1 MRMQASSTAETGG
14 QATIRGRI
22 VGCFGRSP
30 RLTLSVALAAL
41 FILVPATQA
50 FAEEGHVKLNIV
62 GTGSGEVKSE
72 EEPLF
77 EFKPGIPPIA
87 CTYDGTSQQG
97 QCENVPDLLSGEAGF
112 YVELLKASPAPGSEF
127 VGWTV
132 DKGYDPGEC
141 EPNSYFGPTGCLV
154 SNEEEGVGVGWE
166 ITADFKFAAPSSF
179 KLELSSTGTGSGTF
193 MCRELPSVSD
203 EACKSE
209 YGAGQEV
216 EVIADPAAGSEFIK
230 WTGDCTGSG
239 PCVLPMTAD
248 HSVDGVFNKEAAH
261 PAVLSVFKSGGGAGT
276 VLSSPAG
283 ISCGSE
289 PCEATLEQ
297 GDVITLEAHATTGS
311 VFAGWVGCR
320 AVAGE
325 VSKCHVTLGSAT
337 VEVTAVF
344 LTEGQKGASGETPTV
359 SEFDGSHEPGSHPCG
374 GRGGVQIST
383 ATATKYVCDGTIGKD
398 GERGEIGFP
407 GPEGPQGP
415 AGTAGGQGNQGAQG
429 AQGLQGPLGPL
440 GPQGSQGK
448 QGPAGP
454 AGKVTCRVQQQKGAK
469 TTKVTCT
476 VKYQGAT
483 ASASSAMV
491 HWSLSRQGHTVRRGT
506 AHHGRLGL
514 GYLKRGHYRLH
525 IQGQTGSRLIVV
537 G

>member
-22 VGCFGRSP
+22 VGRFGRSP
-30 RLTLSVALAAL
+30 RLIFAVVLAAL
-41 FILVPATQA
+41 FVLVPAAQA

-62 GTGSGEVKSE
+62 GTGSGKVESQEYENFGVR
-72 EEPLF
+72 
-77 EFKPGIPPIA
+77 PGSPVIV
-87 CTYDGTSQQG
+87 CSYSGSVESG
-97 QCENVPDLLSGEAGF
+97 VCENTPALVEEAEGF
-112 YVELLKASPAPGSEF
+112 YAQKLEASPAAGSEF

-132 DKGYDPGEC
+132 NKGYDPNEC
-141 EPNSYFGPTGCLV
+141 EPNSTFGPNGCLFY
-154 SNEEEGVGVGWE
+154 NAEEGVGVGWE
-166 ITADFKFAAPSSF
+166 ITADFKLAAPSFF

-276 VLSSPAG
+276 VVSSPAG

-297 GDVITLEAHATTGS
+297 GDVITLEAHAATGS

-320 AVAGE
+320 AVVGE

-407 GPEGPQGP
+407 GPEGPQGS
-415 AGTAGGQGNQGAQG
+415 AGATGGQGNQGNQGAQG

-440 GPQGSQGK
+440 GPQGK

-454 AGKVTCRVQQQKGAK
+454 AGKVTCKVQQQKGAN

-491 HWSLSRQGHTVRRGT
+491 RWSLTRHGHIIRRGAT
-506 AHHGRLGL
+506 SHGRLTL
-514 GYLKRGHYRLH
+514 GYLHSGRYRLH
-525 IQGQTGSRLIVV
+525 IQGQKGSRLIVV